1 MTEYVDNLQ
10 STHTVNYY
18 TVNETRTL
26 YCKPVLYLTMEY
38 LHLGFIA
45 LAFGT
50 PAIRIF
56 LGPYSFSLQAART
69 KQYQSITTMGVV
81 KETITPGD
89 GTTFPQTGDNLS
101 MHYQLSRPTGSC
113 CFCLHWLWAGSEAAG
128 SSYLRFALGDCF
140 ADGSPIRFWGIAT
153 LT

>member
-1 MTEYVDNLQ
+1 MKPVRC
-10 STHTVNYY
+10 TVN
-18 TVNETRTL
+18 L
-26 YCKPVLYLTMEY
+26 YCILRWNIFIWGSLR
-38 LHLGFIA
+38 LLLGPE
-45 LAFGT
+45 

-56 LGPYSFSLQAART
+56 LGSYSFSLQAART

-101 MHYQLSRPTGSC
+101 MHYQLSRPTWSC